1 MKCFHVHVAV
11 TNLED
16 SIDFY
21 SRLFGQQPSKQQ
33 ADYAKWMPEDPGL
46 NFAISARGHTAGVNH
61 FRFQVDSSA
70 ELQVIRQFAEA
81 SAAGAVLDQNAA
93 TGCYA
98 KSENTGLSIRRGL
111 PGNTFIWPS
120 MSWIPPAFGSPWSN
134 NV

>member
-1 MKCFHVHVAV
+1 MKRFHVHVAV

-33 ADYAKWMPEDPGL
+33 VDHAKWMPEDPGL

-61 FRFQVDSSA
+61 FGFQVDSSA

-81 SAAGAVLDQNAA
+81 SAAVAVLDQNAA

-98 KSENTGLSIRRGL
+98 KSEKHWTIDPQGIAWEHFHMAIHELDSPGIR
-111 PGNTFIWPS
+111 
-120 MSWIPPAFGSPWSN
+120 
-134 NV
+134 